1 MFRMVPLW
9 FLLVVSLFGCD
20 INARQQRAEEV
31 RRAAAVEGLKALG
44 KSMHENQNSQSSS
57 ADTAKETPP
66 DSDAS
71 KVKATVPPATT
82 DSSETVEN
90 IDQSPSPT
98 E

>member
-1 MFRMVPLW
+1 MFRMGPLW

-20 INARQQRAEEV
+20 INARQQRAEEA
-31 RRAAAVEGLKALG
+31 RRAAAVEELKALG
-44 KSMHENQNSQSSS
+44 KSMHESQSSQSSS
-57 ADTAKETPP
+57 ADTAMETPP

-71 KVKATVPPATT
+71 KVKTSVPAATT
-82 DSSETVEN
+82 DNSKIVEN